1 MPVVEELR
9 PLQLQQPKL
18 LQPQQL
24 LLRQLQLQLQAVFK
38 RGLVMV
44 IVMQKTIRPYV
55 YLIEVIAALLT
66 LTPIGTGSANV
77 RFNKYS
83 FF

>member
-1 MPVVEELR
+1 MPVLEELR

-66 LTPIGTGSANV
+66 LTPIGTGSA
-77 RFNKYS
+77 KELT
-83 FF
+83 

>member
-24 LLRQLQLQLQAVFK
+24 LQQQLQLQLQAVFK

-66 LTPIGTGSANV
+66 LTPIGTGSA
-77 RFNKYS
+77 KELT
-83 FF
+83 

>member
-66 LTPIGTGSANV
+66 LTPIGTGSA
-77 RFNKYS
+77 KELT
-83 FF
+83 

>member
-44 IVMQKTIRPYV
+44 IVMQKTIRLYV

-66 LTPIGTGSANV
+66 LTPIGTGSA
-77 RFNKYS
+77 KELT
-83 FF
+83 